1 MPQLV
6 IPIFAEG
13 VVHINSGLAYKK
25 ENGRVYYFNGD
36 EMPLFSHDE
45 TDMRS
50 FRMITSQFYVN
61 GNATQAQI
69 IKAFGIPSISMKRAV
84 KIFRT
89 HGPSGFY
96 VSLQP
101 RRKPRVLTPEVINN
115 AQTLLNDGDD
125 LQSISDKLELK
136 KDTLHKA
143 IRDGRLK
150 KNSPCQK
157 LPSLLKAS
165 EAQKI
170 VKPH

>member
-1 MPQLV
+1 VWSNAFFGVTMPQLV

-45 TDMRS
+45 TDVRS
-50 FRMITSQFYVN
+50 FKMITSQFYVN

-69 IKAFGIPSISMKRAV
+69 VKAFGIPPISMKRAV
-84 KIFRT
+84 KLFRT

-101 RRKPRVLTPEVINN
+101 KRKPRVLTPEVINIV
-115 AQTLLNDGDD
+115 QKLLDDGND
-125 LQSISDKLELK
+125 LQSICNQLELK

-150 KNSPCQK
+150 KNSP
-157 LPSLLKAS
+157 
-165 EAQKI
+165 
-170 VKPH
+170 H

>member
-1 MPQLV
+1 MPQIV

-45 TDMRS
+45 TDIPS

-69 IKAFGIPSISMKRAV
+69 IKTFGIPPISMKRAV
-84 KIFRT
+84 KLFRT

-101 RRKPRVLTPEVINN
+101 KRKPRVLTQEVIDHVQKHLDN
-115 AQTLLNDGDD
+115 GDD
-125 LQSISDKLELK
+125 LQKISIQLKLK

-150 KNSPCQK
+150 KK
-157 LPSLLKAS
+157 SL
-165 EAQKI
+165 
-170 VKPH
+170 